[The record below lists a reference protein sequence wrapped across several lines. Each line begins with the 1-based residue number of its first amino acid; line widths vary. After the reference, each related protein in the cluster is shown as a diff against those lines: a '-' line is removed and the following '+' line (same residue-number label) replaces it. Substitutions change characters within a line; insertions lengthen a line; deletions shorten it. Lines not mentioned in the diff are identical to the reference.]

1 MDYGAKIKAGGILES
16 RDLRLIGVM
25 SVPDRPGVAAAIFE
39 ALGRERLNARF
50 IVQDIDLGDESHI
63 QFCVAPEDS
72 QRALDLL
79 RPIASRL
86 GATTVTESRSVAMIS
101 VFGPD
106 FRERPGIAGQAFG
119 ALARAGINILA
130 VSTSISTISCIINDH
145 ECAAATEALQG
156 VFALP

>member
-1 MDYGAKIKAGGILES
+1 MQYGDKIKAGGILQS

-25 SVPDRPGVAAAIFE
+25 SVPDRPGVAGAIFE

-50 IVQDIDLGDESHI
+50 IVHNIDLRGRSHL

-79 RPIASRL
+79 GPIAVEL
-86 GATTVTESRSVAMIS
+86 GATTVTESRPVTMIS

-106 FRERPGIAGQAFG
+106 FRERSGIAGLAFG
-119 ALARAGINILA
+119 ALARADINILA
-130 VSTSISTISCIINDH
+130 VSTSISTISCIIDDD
-145 ECAAATEALQG
+145 ECEAAVEALQS